1 MKLWILIF
9 TFTRDHSVM
18 NLVQIMH
25 REHSSS
31 LKSCD
36 CEVITIRNFM
46 QISESP
52 FHLFVQIVR
61 FTRALLFTQNL
72 FAKEESKSSTETS
85 SMEKSFIEPVQ
96 WLPFHEILDL
106 HWIESFSFKK
116 KLTISQAFY
125 QSQLSISNLIYL
137 NKSWKVLSWWKWFS
151 RLSLLPLCLRLPANP
166 KSLHRQSWKSSPLQC
181 TMQLSFTKTV
191 N

>member
-1 MKLWILIF
+1 
-9 TFTRDHSVM
+9 M

-85 SMEKSFIEPVQ
+85 SMEKNLIEPVQ
-96 WLPFHEILDL
+96 WLPLYEVLDL
-106 HWIESFSFKK
+106 H
-116 KLTISQAFY
+116 
-125 QSQLSISNLIYL
+125 
-137 NKSWKVLSWWKWFS
+137 
-151 RLSLLPLCLRLPANP
+151 
-166 KSLHRQSWKSSPLQC
+166 
-181 TMQLSFTKTV
+181 
-191 N
+191 